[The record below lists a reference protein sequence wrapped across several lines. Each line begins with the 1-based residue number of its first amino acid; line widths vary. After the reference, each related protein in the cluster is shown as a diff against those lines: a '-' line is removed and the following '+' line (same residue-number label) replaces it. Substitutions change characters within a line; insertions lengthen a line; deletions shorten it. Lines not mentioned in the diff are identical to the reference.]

1 MTTTATG
8 HGGSETRSQCQRWSP
23 CLRTSVACFIAWLA
37 AAGPGDQVDAQGSA
51 TWAWKPAIPSV
62 PAGEVEI
69 LPVRGKV
76 YMLVGAGSNITVHAG
91 DDEVLIV
98 DTGVESM
105 SDEVLAAVRK
115 ISTKPLRYIV
125 NTTER
130 EAHTGGNERLA
141 AAGSTIPFRVASDP
155 RVSDGRLGQD
165 RASVV
170 SYLTVFHRMS
180 APTGQQAPRAEA
192 AWPDNTY
199 STPQKKLFVNDEPV
213 LVMHFPSTTDGTSI
227 VHFRTS
233 DVVSVGD
240 LVDLTGYPRIDVK
253 AGGSIQ
259 AVVESLNRLIDITVP
274 GRKSEG
280 GTLVI
285 PGHGRLADQPDIA
298 YYREMVA
305 IVRDRVKAMIDAGM
319 TLEQVKAARPTIDFD
334 TRYGRS
340 TGDWT
345 TDMFV
350 EAAYAS
356 SRRP

>member
-1 MTTTATG
+1 M
-8 HGGSETRSQCQRWSP
+8 RLPR
-23 CLRTSVACFIAWLA
+23 CLGVSVVCMGVV
-37 AAGPGDQVDAQGSA
+37 AGISLDAQGRPS
-51 TWAWKPAIPSV
+51 WAWTPAVHGV
-62 PAGEVEI
+62 PAGDVEI
-69 LPVRGKV
+69 VPVRGKV
-76 YMLVGAGSNITVHAG
+76 YMLVGAGANITLHAG
-91 DDEVLIV
+91 DDEVLLV
-98 DTGVESM
+98 DTGLESM
-105 SDEVLAAVRK
+105 SDKVLAAVRT
-115 ISTKPLRYIV
+115 ISTRPLRYIV

-141 AAGSTIPFRVASDP
+141 AAGSTIPFRVAGDP
-155 RVSDGRLGQD
+155 RVSDGRMGQD
-165 RASVV
+165 RANVV

-180 APTGQQAPRAEA
+180 APTGQQAPRPEA

-199 STPQKKLFVNDEPV
+199 STPQKKLFINDEPV

-233 DVVSVGD
+233 DVVSAGD
-240 LVDLTGYPRIDVK
+240 LVDLTGYPMIDVK
-253 AGGSIQ
+253 AGGSID

-285 PGHGRLADQPDIA
+285 PGHGRLADQPDVA

-305 IVRDRVKAMIDAGM
+305 IVRDRIKAMVAKGL
-319 TLEQVKAARPTIDFD
+319 TVEQVKAARPTLDFD
-334 TRYGRS
+334 TRYGRT
-340 TGDWT
+340 TGPWT

-356 SRRP
+356 LKKP

>member
-1 MTTTATG
+1 
-8 HGGSETRSQCQRWSP
+8 
-23 CLRTSVACFIAWLA
+23 VACAGVLA
-37 AAGPGDQVDAQGSA
+37 GIGLHAQDRPS
-51 TWAWKPAIPSV
+51 WAWTPPVPTV

-69 LPVRGKV
+69 VPVRGRV
-76 YMLVGAGSNITVHAG
+76 YMLVGAGANITLHAG
-91 DDEVLIV
+91 DDEVLLV
-98 DTGVESM
+98 DTGVASM
-105 SDEVLAAVRK
+105 SDKVLAAVRK

-155 RVSDGRLGQD
+155 RVSDGRRGED
-165 RASVV
+165 RANVV

-180 APTGQQAPRAEA
+180 APTGQRAPRPEA

-199 STPQKKLFVNDEPV
+199 STPQKKLFINDEPV

-227 VHFRTS
+227 VHFRTA
-233 DVVSVGD
+233 DVVSAGD
-240 LVDLTGYPRIDVK
+240 LVDLTGYPLIDPK
-253 AGGSIQ
+253 AGGSID

-285 PGHGRLADQPDIA
+285 PGHGRIADQPDVA

-305 IVRDRVKAMIDAGM
+305 IVRDRIKAMVVKGF
-319 TLEQVKAARPTIDFD
+319 TVEQVKAARPTIDFD
-334 TRYGRS
+334 TRYGRTS
-340 TGDWT
+340 GGWT

-356 SRRP
+356 LKKP

>member
-1 MTTTATG
+1 MST
-8 HGGSETRSQCQRWSP
+8 S
-23 CLRTSVACFIAWLA
+23 LRLSLCVACLA
-37 AAGPGDQVDAQGSA
+37 GLCLAPAGAGVAAQGRPA
-51 TWAWKPAIPSV
+51 WAWTPAIPSV

-91 DDEVLIV
+91 DEEVLIV
-98 DTGVESM
+98 DTGVASM
-105 SDEVLAAVRK
+105 SDKVLAAVRK
-115 ISTKPLRYIV
+115 ISTRPIRYVV

-130 EAHTGGNERLA
+130 EPHTGGNERIA

-180 APTGQQAPRAEA
+180 APTGQQAPRPEA

-199 STPQKKLFVNDEPV
+199 STPQKKLIVNDEPV
-213 LVMHFPSTTDGTSI
+213 IVMHVPSTTDGTSL

-233 DVVSVGD
+233 DVVSAGD

-298 YYREMVA
+298 YYREMAA
-305 IVRDRVKAMIDAGM
+305 IVRDRIKAMIDRGM
-319 TLEQVKAARPTIDFD
+319 SVEQVKAARPTIDFD
-334 TRYGRS
+334 TRYSRTS
-340 TGDWT
+340 GDWT
-345 TDMFV
+345 ADMFV

-356 SRRP
+356 LRKP

>member
-1 MTTTATG
+1 M
-8 HGGSETRSQCQRWSP
+8 SVEPPR
-23 CLRTSVACFIAWLA
+23 LRIA
-37 AAGPGDQVDAQGSA
+37 AACVAGLCLALAGAAADGRVAAQGRPG
-51 TWAWKPAIPSV
+51 WAWTPAIPSV

-76 YMLVGAGSNITVHAG
+76 YMIVGAGSNITVHAG
-91 DDEVLIV
+91 DEEVLIV
-98 DTGVESM
+98 DTGVASM
-105 SDEVLAAVRK
+105 SDKVLAAVRK
-115 ISTKPLRYIV
+115 ISTRPIRYVV

-130 EAHTGGNERLA
+130 EAHTGGNERIA

-180 APTGQQAPRAEA
+180 APTGQQAPRPEA

-199 STPQKKLFVNDEPV
+199 STPQKKLIVNDEPV
-213 LVMHFPSTTDGTSI
+213 IVMHVPSTTDGTSL

-233 DVVSVGD
+233 DVVSAGD

-298 YYREMVA
+298 YYREMAA
-305 IVRDRVKAMIDAGM
+305 IVRDRITAMIDRGM
-319 TLEQVKAARPTIDFD
+319 TVEQVKAARPTIDFD
-334 TRYGRS
+334 TRYGRTS
-340 TGDWT
+340 GDWT
-345 TDMFV
+345 ADMFV

-356 SRRP
+356 LRRP